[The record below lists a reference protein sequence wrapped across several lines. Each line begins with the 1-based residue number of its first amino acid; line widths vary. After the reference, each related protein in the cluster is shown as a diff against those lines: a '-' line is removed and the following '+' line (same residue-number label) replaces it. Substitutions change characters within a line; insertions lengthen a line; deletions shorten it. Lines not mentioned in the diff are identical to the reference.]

1 MSGGS
6 MDYIYRRLDENA
18 SGRMIDRELNAMLED
33 FVKVLHDCEWMHS
46 CDISRE
52 GYFETVTWFKQKW
65 FGKRDERLKEIIEQ
79 ATDEL
84 KSELLKMIGDGSN
97 EQGTKREIC

>member
-6 MDYIYRRLDENA
+6 MEYIYSKLYDSARGMLK
-18 SGRMIDRELNAMLED
+18 DRELELMLND
-33 FVKVLHDCEWMHS
+33 FVEVLKDCEWMHS
-46 CDISRE
+46 FDIGE
-52 GYFETVTWFKQKW
+52 EQYFETVSRFKQKW

-84 KSELLKMIGDGSN
+84 KEELLKMIGDGK
-97 EQGTKREIC
+97 Q